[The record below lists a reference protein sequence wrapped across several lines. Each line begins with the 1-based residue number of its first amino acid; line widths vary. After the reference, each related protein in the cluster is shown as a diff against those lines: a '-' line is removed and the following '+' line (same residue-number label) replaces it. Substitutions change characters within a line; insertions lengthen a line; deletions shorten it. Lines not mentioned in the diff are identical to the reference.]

1 MDFELDF
8 SSENSTMTSF
18 LELEQEIREAPLLS
32 EPLVR
37 PSVIV
42 KPRHKPTVQ
51 PSLSDIM
58 DSCGIEYD
66 LPGDCNANISSP
78 SSIHSDVQLEQ
89 NRELIDELEE
99 FFINTD
105 GKPTVVDDCEELL
118 DDQYSPAG
126 SGLVTADGQNVI
138 IIIAPSSPT
147 ESVSTSVQ
155 DQTDSDPEWSPS
167 PASPGQWSLLASKA
181 EQAKPRKKYAR
192 SKPPTPP
199 AATPY
204 PADKKERKKAQ
215 NRTAAFRYREK
226 KKSELDLAEEEL
238 EALADKNTCLK
249 EKLTEMETE
258 FKYLKKLMVEAGQI
272 YHGRQLLKH
281 QYKLSSRSE
290 NYLVLV
296 GQFPTVGLKQLYF
309 CFHLHQMDC

>member
-18 LELEQEIREAPLLS
+18 LELEQEIREPPLLS

-105 GKPTVVDDCEELL
+105 GKPTIVDDCEELIL

-155 DQTDSDPEWSPS
+155 DQ
-167 PASPGQWSLLASKA
+167 
-181 EQAKPRKKYAR
+181 PRKKYAR

-258 FKYLKKLMVEAGQI
+258 FKYLKKLMVEAGLGK
-272 YHGRQLLKH
+272 YTMAV
-281 QYKLSSRSE
+281 
-290 NYLVLV
+290 NY
-296 GQFPTVGLKQLYF
+296 
-309 CFHLHQMDC
+309 

>member
-1 MDFELDF
+1 MDFELDI

-99 FFINTD
+99 FFIIT
-105 GKPTVVDDCEELL
+105 
-118 DDQYSPAG
+118 
-126 SGLVTADGQNVI
+126 
-138 IIIAPSSPT
+138 APSSPT

-258 FKYLKKLMVEAGQI
+258 FKYLKKLMVEAGLGK
-272 YHGRQLLKH
+272 YTMAV
-281 QYKLSSRSE
+281 
-290 NYLVLV
+290 NY
-296 GQFPTVGLKQLYF
+296 
-309 CFHLHQMDC
+309 

>member
-1 MDFELDF
+1 MDFEVDF

-78 SSIHSDVQLEQ
+78 SSIHSDVQLE
-89 NRELIDELEE
+89 E

-105 GKPTVVDDCEELL
+105 GKPTVVDDCEELIL

-155 DQTDSDPEWSPS
+155 
-167 PASPGQWSLLASKA
+167 
-181 EQAKPRKKYAR
+181 
-192 SKPPTPP
+192 
-199 AATPY
+199 
-204 PADKKERKKAQ
+204 
-215 NRTAAFRYREK
+215 
-226 KKSELDLAEEEL
+226 
-238 EALADKNTCLK
+238 
-249 EKLTEMETE
+249 
-258 FKYLKKLMVEAGQI
+258 
-272 YHGRQLLKH
+272 
-281 QYKLSSRSE
+281 
-290 NYLVLV
+290 
-296 GQFPTVGLKQLYF
+296 
-309 CFHLHQMDC
+309 

>member
-51 PSLSDIM
+51 PRHKPTVQPSLGDIM
-58 DSCGIEYD
+58 GSCGIEYD

-258 FKYLKKLMVEAGQI
+258 FKYLKKLMVEAGLGK
-272 YHGRQLLKH
+272 YTMAV
-281 QYKLSSRSE
+281 
-290 NYLVLV
+290 NY
-296 GQFPTVGLKQLYF
+296 
-309 CFHLHQMDC
+309 

>member
-181 EQAKPRKKYAR
+181 EQAKPRR
-192 SKPPTPP
+192 STPGPSHQPRLLPRPILLTRRRGRRLRTGRPPSGTGRR
-199 AATPY
+199 
-204 PADKKERKKAQ
+204 RKVSWTWPRK
-215 NRTAAFRYREK
+215 
-226 KKSELDLAEEEL
+226 
-238 EALADKNTCLK
+238 
-249 EKLTEMETE
+249 
-258 FKYLKKLMVEAGQI
+258 
-272 YHGRQLLKH
+272 
-281 QYKLSSRSE
+281 SSRHWRTRT
-290 NYLVLV
+290 LA
-296 GQFPTVGLKQLYF
+296 
-309 CFHLHQMDC
+309 

>member
-8 SSENSTMTSF
+8 SSENSTMT
-18 LELEQEIREAPLLS
+18 
-32 EPLVR
+32 
-37 PSVIV
+37 SVIV

-167 PASPGQWSLLASKA
+167 PASPGQWSFLASKA

-226 KKSELDLAEEEL
+226 KKSEPDLAEEEL

-258 FKYLKKLMVEAGQI
+258 FKYLKKLMVEAGLGK
-272 YHGRQLLKH
+272 YTMAV
-281 QYKLSSRSE
+281 
-290 NYLVLV
+290 NY
-296 GQFPTVGLKQLYF
+296 
-309 CFHLHQMDC
+309 

>member
-42 KPRHKPTVQ
+42 KPRHKPT
-51 PSLSDIM
+51 
-58 DSCGIEYD
+58 
-66 LPGDCNANISSP
+66 
-78 SSIHSDVQLEQ
+78 
-89 NRELIDELEE
+89 
-99 FFINTD
+99 
-105 GKPTVVDDCEELL
+105 
-118 DDQYSPAG
+118 
-126 SGLVTADGQNVI
+126 
-138 IIIAPSSPT
+138 
-147 ESVSTSVQ
+147 
-155 DQTDSDPEWSPS
+155 
-167 PASPGQWSLLASKA
+167 
-181 EQAKPRKKYAR
+181 
-192 SKPPTPP
+192 
-199 AATPY
+199 
-204 PADKKERKKAQ
+204 
-215 NRTAAFRYREK
+215 
-226 KKSELDLAEEEL
+226 
-238 EALADKNTCLK
+238 
-249 EKLTEMETE
+249 
-258 FKYLKKLMVEAGQI
+258 GQI

>member
-32 EPLVR
+32 EPLVS

-147 ESVSTSVQ
+147 ETPSGAHHLPVQANGVSWPVRQSR
-155 DQTDSDPEWSPS
+155 PS
-167 PASPGQWSLLASKA
+167 QGRSTPGPSHQPRLLPRPILLTRRRGRRLRTGPPPSGTGRRRKVSWTW
-181 EQAKPRKKYAR
+181 PRK
-192 SKPPTPP
+192 
-199 AATPY
+199 
-204 PADKKERKKAQ
+204 
-215 NRTAAFRYREK
+215 
-226 KKSELDLAEEEL
+226 
-238 EALADKNTCLK
+238 
-249 EKLTEMETE
+249 
-258 FKYLKKLMVEAGQI
+258 
-272 YHGRQLLKH
+272 
-281 QYKLSSRSE
+281 SSR
-290 NYLVLV
+290 LWRTRTLA
-296 GQFPTVGLKQLYF
+296 
-309 CFHLHQMDC
+309 

>member
-58 DSCGIEYD
+58 DSCGIKYD

-99 FFINTD
+99 FFIN
-105 GKPTVVDDCEELL
+105 
-118 DDQYSPAG
+118 
-126 SGLVTADGQNVI
+126 
-138 IIIAPSSPT
+138 APSSPT

-204 PADKKERKKAQ
+204 PADKKGRKKAQ

-258 FKYLKKLMVEAGQI
+258 FKYLKKLMVEAGLGK
-272 YHGRQLLKH
+272 YTMAV
-281 QYKLSSRSE
+281 
-290 NYLVLV
+290 NY
-296 GQFPTVGLKQLYF
+296 
-309 CFHLHQMDC
+309 

>member
-105 GKPTVVDDCEELL
+105 GKPTVVDDCEELIL

-126 SGLVTADGQNVI
+126 SGLVTADGQNMI

-167 PASPGQWSLLASKA
+167 PVSPGQWSLLASKA
-181 EQAKPRKKYAR
+181 EQAKPRKK
-192 SKPPTPP
+192 
-199 AATPY
+199 
-204 PADKKERKKAQ
+204 AQ
-215 NRTAAFRYREK
+215 NRTAAIRYREK
-226 KKSELDLAEEEL
+226 KKSELDLVEEEL

-249 EKLTEMETE
+249 EKLTEMETV
-258 FKYLKKLMVEAGQI
+258 FKYLKKLMMEAGLGK
-272 YHGRQLLKH
+272 YTMAV
-281 QYKLSSRSE
+281 
-290 NYLVLV
+290 NY
-296 GQFPTVGLKQLYF
+296 
-309 CFHLHQMDC
+309 

>member
-42 KPRHKPTVQ
+42 KPRHKPTV
-51 PSLSDIM
+51 
-58 DSCGIEYD
+58 
-66 LPGDCNANISSP
+66 
-78 SSIHSDVQLEQ
+78 
-89 NRELIDELEE
+89 
-99 FFINTD
+99 
-105 GKPTVVDDCEELL
+105 VDDCEELIL

-226 KKSELDLAEEEL
+226 KKSELDLAE
-238 EALADKNTCLK
+238 
-249 EKLTEMETE
+249 
-258 FKYLKKLMVEAGQI
+258 
-272 YHGRQLLKH
+272 
-281 QYKLSSRSE
+281 
-290 NYLVLV
+290 
-296 GQFPTVGLKQLYF
+296 
-309 CFHLHQMDC
+309 

>member
-105 GKPTVVDDCEELL
+105 GKPTVVDDCEELIL

-147 ESVSTSVQ
+147 ESVSTFVQ

-167 PASPGQWSLLASKA
+167 PASPVSWPARQSRPSRGRSTPGPSHQPHLLPRPILLTRRRGRRLRTGPPPSGTGRRRKVSWTW
-181 EQAKPRKKYAR
+181 PRK
-192 SKPPTPP
+192 
-199 AATPY
+199 
-204 PADKKERKKAQ
+204 
-215 NRTAAFRYREK
+215 
-226 KKSELDLAEEEL
+226 
-238 EALADKNTCLK
+238 
-249 EKLTEMETE
+249 
-258 FKYLKKLMVEAGQI
+258 
-272 YHGRQLLKH
+272 
-281 QYKLSSRSE
+281 SSRHWRTRT
-290 NYLVLV
+290 LA
-296 GQFPTVGLKQLYF
+296 
-309 CFHLHQMDC
+309 

>member
-78 SSIHSDVQLEQ
+78 SSIHSDDQ
-89 NRELIDELEE
+89 LEE

-105 GKPTVVDDCEELL
+105 GKPTVVDDCEELIL
-118 DDQYSPAG
+118 DDQYSPA
-126 SGLVTADGQNVI
+126 
-138 IIIAPSSPT
+138 
-147 ESVSTSVQ
+147 
-155 DQTDSDPEWSPS
+155 
-167 PASPGQWSLLASKA
+167 
-181 EQAKPRKKYAR
+181 R
-192 SKPPTPP
+192 
-199 AATPY
+199 
-204 PADKKERKKAQ
+204 
-215 NRTAAFRYREK
+215 
-226 KKSELDLAEEEL
+226 
-238 EALADKNTCLK
+238 
-249 EKLTEMETE
+249 
-258 FKYLKKLMVEAGQI
+258 
-272 YHGRQLLKH
+272 
-281 QYKLSSRSE
+281 
-290 NYLVLV
+290 
-296 GQFPTVGLKQLYF
+296 
-309 CFHLHQMDC
+309 

>member
-18 LELEQEIREAPLLS
+18 LELEQEMREAPLLS

-105 GKPTVVDDCEELL
+105 GKPTVVDDCEELIL

-181 EQAKPRKKYAR
+181 EQAKPRKK
-192 SKPPTPP
+192 
-199 AATPY
+199 
-204 PADKKERKKAQ
+204 AQ

-258 FKYLKKLMVEAGQI
+258 FKYLKKLMVEAGLGK
-272 YHGRQLLKH
+272 YTMAV
-281 QYKLSSRSE
+281 
-290 NYLVLV
+290 NY
-296 GQFPTVGLKQLYF
+296 
-309 CFHLHQMDC
+309 

>member
-32 EPLVR
+32 EPLVT

-181 EQAKPRKKYAR
+181 EQAKPRKK
-192 SKPPTPP
+192 
-199 AATPY
+199 
-204 PADKKERKKAQ
+204 
-215 NRTAAFRYREK
+215 
-226 KKSELDLAEEEL
+226 SELDLAEEEL

-258 FKYLKKLMVEAGQI
+258 FKYLKKLMVEAGLGK
-272 YHGRQLLKH
+272 YTMAV
-281 QYKLSSRSE
+281 
-290 NYLVLV
+290 NY
-296 GQFPTVGLKQLYF
+296 
-309 CFHLHQMDC
+309 

>member
-42 KPRHKPTVQ
+42 KPR
-51 PSLSDIM
+51 LSDIM

-105 GKPTVVDDCEELL
+105 GKPTVVDDCEELIL
-118 DDQYSPAG
+118 
-126 SGLVTADGQNVI
+126 
-138 IIIAPSSPT
+138 
-147 ESVSTSVQ
+147 
-155 DQTDSDPEWSPS
+155 
-167 PASPGQWSLLASKA
+167 
-181 EQAKPRKKYAR
+181 
-192 SKPPTPP
+192 
-199 AATPY
+199 
-204 PADKKERKKAQ
+204 
-215 NRTAAFRYREK
+215 
-226 KKSELDLAEEEL
+226 
-238 EALADKNTCLK
+238 
-249 EKLTEMETE
+249 
-258 FKYLKKLMVEAGQI
+258 
-272 YHGRQLLKH
+272 
-281 QYKLSSRSE
+281 
-290 NYLVLV
+290 
-296 GQFPTVGLKQLYF
+296 
-309 CFHLHQMDC
+309 

>member
-78 SSIHSDVQLEQ
+78 SSIHSDVQL
-89 NRELIDELEE
+89 
-99 FFINTD
+99 
-105 GKPTVVDDCEELL
+105 
-118 DDQYSPAG
+118 DQYSPAG

-215 NRTAAFRYREK
+215 NRIAAFRYREK

-258 FKYLKKLMVEAGQI
+258 FKYLKKLMVEAGLGK
-272 YHGRQLLKH
+272 YTMAV
-281 QYKLSSRSE
+281 
-290 NYLVLV
+290 NY
-296 GQFPTVGLKQLYF
+296 
-309 CFHLHQMDC
+309 

>member
-18 LELEQEIREAPLLS
+18 LELEQEIREAPPLS

-105 GKPTVVDDCEELL
+105 GKPTVVDDCEELIL

-167 PASPGQWSLLASKA
+167 ASPGQWSLLASKA

-258 FKYLKKLMVEAGQI
+258 FKYLKKLMMEAGLGK
-272 YHGRQLLKH
+272 YTMAV
-281 QYKLSSRSE
+281 
-290 NYLVLV
+290 NY
-296 GQFPTVGLKQLYF
+296 
-309 CFHLHQMDC
+309 

>member
-105 GKPTVVDDCEELL
+105 
-118 DDQYSPAG
+118 SH
-126 SGLVTADGQNVI
+126 
-138 IIIAPSSPT
+138 
-147 ESVSTSVQ
+147 
-155 DQTDSDPEWSPS
+155 
-167 PASPGQWSLLASKA
+167 SKA
-181 EQAKPRKKYAR
+181 FLAWSILRTSSCQCLVPCWCRHM
-192 SKPPTPP
+192 PT
-199 AATPY
+199 
-204 PADKKERKKAQ
+204 
-215 NRTAAFRYREK
+215 
-226 KKSELDLAEEEL
+226 
-238 EALADKNTCLK
+238 
-249 EKLTEMETE
+249 
-258 FKYLKKLMVEAGQI
+258 LM
-272 YHGRQLLKH
+272 
-281 QYKLSSRSE
+281 S
-290 NYLVLV
+290 
-296 GQFPTVGLKQLYF
+296 
-309 CFHLHQMDC
+309 

>member
-105 GKPTVVDDCEELL
+105 GKPTVVDDCEELIL

-167 PASPGQWSLLASKA
+167 PARPG
-181 EQAKPRKKYAR
+181 RGRAR
-192 SKPPTPP
+192 GTGGQEHLPEGEAHRDGDRVQIPEE
-199 AATPY
+199 
-204 PADKKERKKAQ
+204 ADGGGW
-215 NRTAAFRYREK
+215 
-226 KKSELDLAEEEL
+226 
-238 EALADKNTCLK
+238 
-249 EKLTEMETE
+249 
-258 FKYLKKLMVEAGQI
+258 AGQI

>member
-8 SSENSTMTSF
+8 SSENSTMT
-18 LELEQEIREAPLLS
+18 
-32 EPLVR
+32 
-37 PSVIV
+37 SVIV

-105 GKPTVVDDCEELL
+105 GKPTVVDDCEELIL
-118 DDQYSPAG
+118 EDQYSPAG

-204 PADKKERKKAQ
+204 PADK
-215 NRTAAFRYREK
+215 
-226 KKSELDLAEEEL
+226 
-238 EALADKNTCLK
+238 NTCLK

-258 FKYLKKLMVEAGQI
+258 FKYLKKLMVEAGLGK
-272 YHGRQLLKH
+272 Y
-281 QYKLSSRSE
+281 
-290 NYLVLV
+290 
-296 GQFPTVGLKQLYF
+296 
-309 CFHLHQMDC
+309 

>member
-155 DQTDSDPEWSPS
+155 DQT
-167 PASPGQWSLLASKA
+167 
-181 EQAKPRKKYAR
+181 
-192 SKPPTPP
+192 
-199 AATPY
+199 
-204 PADKKERKKAQ
+204 
-215 NRTAAFRYREK
+215 AAFRYREK

-258 FKYLKKLMVEAGQI
+258 FKYLKKLMVEAGLGK
-272 YHGRQLLKH
+272 YTMAV
-281 QYKLSSRSE
+281 
-290 NYLVLV
+290 NY
-296 GQFPTVGLKQLYF
+296 
-309 CFHLHQMDC
+309 

>member
-89 NRELIDELEE
+89 NR
-99 FFINTD
+99 N
-105 GKPTVVDDCEELL
+105 LL
-118 DDQYSPAG
+118 TSWR
-126 SGLVTADGQNVI
+126 SSSSTLTA
-138 IIIAPSSPT
+138 
-147 ESVSTSVQ
+147 
-155 DQTDSDPEWSPS
+155 
-167 PASPGQWSLLASKA
+167 SL
-181 EQAKPRKKYAR
+181 
-192 SKPPTPP
+192 
-199 AATPY
+199 
-204 PADKKERKKAQ
+204 
-215 NRTAAFRYREK
+215 
-226 KKSELDLAEEEL
+226 
-238 EALADKNTCLK
+238 
-249 EKLTEMETE
+249 
-258 FKYLKKLMVEAGQI
+258 
-272 YHGRQLLKH
+272 QLLMTVKNSSWMISTVLRAAV
-281 QYKLSSRSE
+281 LSP
-290 NYLVLV
+290 L
-296 GQFPTVGLKQLYF
+296 TVRT
-309 CFHLHQMDC
+309 

>member
-89 NRELIDELEE
+89 NRELID
-99 FFINTD
+99 
-105 GKPTVVDDCEELL
+105 DCEELIL

-155 DQTDSDPEWSPS
+155 DQTASDPEWSPS

-204 PADKKERKKAQ
+204 TADKKERKKAQ
-215 NRTAAFRYREK
+215 NRTAAFR
-226 KKSELDLAEEEL
+226 
-238 EALADKNTCLK
+238 
-249 EKLTEMETE
+249 
-258 FKYLKKLMVEAGQI
+258 
-272 YHGRQLLKH
+272 
-281 QYKLSSRSE
+281 
-290 NYLVLV
+290 
-296 GQFPTVGLKQLYF
+296 
-309 CFHLHQMDC
+309 

>member
-1 MDFELDF
+1 MDFEVDF

-37 PSVIV
+37 PSVTV
-42 KPRHKPTVQ
+42 K

-66 LPGDCNANISSP
+66 LAGDCNANISSP

-167 PASPGQWSLLASKA
+167 PASPGQWSLLASK
-181 EQAKPRKKYAR
+181 
-192 SKPPTPP
+192 
-199 AATPY
+199 
-204 PADKKERKKAQ
+204 
-215 NRTAAFRYREK
+215 
-226 KKSELDLAEEEL
+226 
-238 EALADKNTCLK
+238 
-249 EKLTEMETE
+249 
-258 FKYLKKLMVEAGQI
+258 
-272 YHGRQLLKH
+272 
-281 QYKLSSRSE
+281 
-290 NYLVLV
+290 
-296 GQFPTVGLKQLYF
+296 
-309 CFHLHQMDC
+309 

>member
-8 SSENSTMTSF
+8 CSENSTMTSF
-18 LELEQEIREAPLLS
+18 LELEQEIREAPLLA

-66 LPGDCNANISSP
+66 LSGDCNANISSP

-105 GKPTVVDDCEELL
+105 GKPTVVDDFEELL

-167 PASPGQWSLLASKA
+167 PPSPGQWSLLASKA

-258 FKYLKKLMVEAGQI
+258 FKYLKKLMVEAGLGK
-272 YHGRQLLKH
+272 YTMAV
-281 QYKLSSRSE
+281 
-290 NYLVLV
+290 NY
-296 GQFPTVGLKQLYF
+296 
-309 CFHLHQMDC
+309 

>member
-18 LELEQEIREAPLLS
+18 LELEQEIREAPPLS

-51 PSLSDIM
+51 PSLSGIM

-78 SSIHSDVQLEQ
+78 TSIHSDVQLEQ

-105 GKPTVVDDCEELL
+105 GRPTVVDDCEELL

-167 PASPGQWSLLASKA
+167 PASPGQWSLLAS
-181 EQAKPRKKYAR
+181 EPLQAKPRKKYAR
-192 SKPPTPP
+192 SKPPSPP
-199 AATPY
+199 AASPY
-204 PADKKERKKAQ
+204 PADRKERKKAQ

-226 KKSELDLAEEEL
+226 KKTEQDSAEEEL
-238 EALADKNTCLK
+238 EALEDRNIRLK
-249 EKLTEMETE
+249 EKLSEMETE
-258 FKYLKKLMVEAGQI
+258 FKYLKKLMVEAGLGK
-272 YHGRQLLKH
+272 YTAAVK
-281 QYKLSSRSE
+281 
-290 NYLVLV
+290 
-296 GQFPTVGLKQLYF
+296 F
-309 CFHLHQMDC
+309 

>member
-105 GKPTVVDDCEELL
+105 GKPTVVDDCEELIL

-167 PASPGQWSLLASKA
+167 PASPGQQPHLLPRPILLTRRRGRRLRTGPPPSGTGRRRKVSWTW
-181 EQAKPRKKYAR
+181 PRK
-192 SKPPTPP
+192 
-199 AATPY
+199 
-204 PADKKERKKAQ
+204 
-215 NRTAAFRYREK
+215 
-226 KKSELDLAEEEL
+226 
-238 EALADKNTCLK
+238 
-249 EKLTEMETE
+249 
-258 FKYLKKLMVEAGQI
+258 
-272 YHGRQLLKH
+272 
-281 QYKLSSRSE
+281 SSR
-290 NYLVLV
+290 LWRTRT
-296 GQFPTVGLKQLYF
+296 PA
-309 CFHLHQMDC
+309 

>member
-1 MDFELDF
+1 MDFEVDF

-226 KKSELDLAEEEL
+226 KKSEQDLAEEEL
-238 EALADKNTCLK
+238 G
-249 EKLTEMETE
+249 EMETE
-258 FKYLKKLMVEAGQI
+258 FRYLKRLMVEAGLGK
-272 YHGRQLLKH
+272 YTLAV
-281 QYKLSSRSE
+281 
-290 NYLVLV
+290 NY
-296 GQFPTVGLKQLYF
+296 
-309 CFHLHQMDC
+309 